1 MATEQ
6 ETQARAEVAAMEAE
20 WQKAWLASD
29 PARIT
34 SFFAEEGIA
43 MFGGVTIRGRDN
55 ILSLIETYCSDPAF
69 SLRFNVERLDMAQ
82 SCDLA
87 VMVGT
92 FETHHTDPE
101 TSAIVTTVGS
111 TTSTYAK
118 EQDGRWRCRLDVGV
132 PAAA

>member
-55 ILSLIETYCSDPAF
+55 ILSL
-69 SLRFNVERLDMAQ
+69 
-82 SCDLA
+82 
-87 VMVGT
+87 
-92 FETHHTDPE
+92 
-101 TSAIVTTVGS
+101 GS
-111 TTSTYAK
+111 GLNRT
-118 EQDGRWRCRLDVGV
+118 RR
-132 PAAA
+132 